1 LFYRRRPKK
10 AALLGQSLDSTGTRA
25 SQEVQNARRRFEV
38 IDRLASIPKTG
49 RSELEIVRLLDNV
62 HYKHIEQ
69 LLELI
74 NASLPQCGSIGT
86 RLLHQTDRFQFDSC
100 LAELFLFL
108 YLRQHLGDSV
118 RAATLGPSQKGPD
131 IVVSWED
138 LSVKLEIYSPID
150 LMGFQMIEKLL
161 GSLFKY
167 IEVDRGFQLHIDITS
182 ICDFP
187 KSSFYPLSIPSERQ
201 LILWLKD
208 VAEKAYVWL
217 SQSHLRDGHHLRVE
231 GPGCD
236 MVIDARL
243 QKLEDDPAIREI
255 AYNFGSYSTDCRLL
269 FECETPDAIA
279 RSRWGQ
285 KIKQKLEK
293 KQAGLSGA
301 HDLNI
306 LVIDFDRAHT
316 SSPNFICWPKIAD
329 KLSETVA
336 AIVKNISGPTSYD
349 MLLPA
354 RLNLECCFSAPIW
367 IDRSKTQRG
376 QIFIQKAR
384 LNRPCTEGVQ
394 DQTELIDR
402 MTRRAIQ
409 SVVGD

>member
-1 LFYRRRPKK
+1 MPYQLSYPI
-10 AALLGQSLDSTGTRA
+10 T
-25 SQEVQNARRRFEV
+25 QEVQSARRRFEV
-38 IDRLASIPKTG
+38 IDRLASIPKAG
-49 RSELEIVRLLDNV
+49 RSKLEIVRLLDNV

-74 NASLPQCGSIGT
+74 NGSLPQCGPIGT
-86 RLLHQTDRFQFDSC
+86 RLLGQTDRFQFDSC

-108 YLRQHLGDSV
+108 YLRESLGDSV
-118 RAATLGPSQKGPD
+118 RPATTGASQRGPD
-131 IVVSWED
+131 IEVSWED
-138 LSVKLEIYSPID
+138 LSVKLEVYSPID

-167 IEVDRGFQLHIDITS
+167 LEVDRGFQLHIDITS
-182 ICDFP
+182 LCDFP
-187 KSSFYPLSIPSERQ
+187 KSAFYPLSIPSERQ

-208 VAEKAYVWL
+208 MAEKAHVWL
-217 SQSHLRDGHHLRVE
+217 NQSHLRDGDRLRVE
-231 GPGCD
+231 GPGRD

-243 QKLEDDPAIREI
+243 KKLEDDPAIREI
-255 AYNFGSYSTDCRLL
+255 TYNFGSYSTDCRLL

-301 HDLNI
+301 SDLNI

-316 SSPNFICWPKIAD
+316 SSPDFICWPKIAD
-329 KLSETVA
+329 KLSETVS
-336 AIVKNISGPTSYD
+336 AIVKNISDPTSYD
-349 MLLPA
+349 ILFSA
-354 RLNLECCFSAPIW
+354 RLNFECCFSSPIW
-367 IDRSKTQRG
+367 IDQSKTQRG
-376 QIFIQKAR
+376 EMLIQKAR
-384 LNRPCTEGVQ
+384 LNRPCVASVQ

-402 MTRRAIQ
+402 
-409 SVVGD
+409 